1 MIDTLTPS
9 DINSDIKIDTPPSLD
24 VNNLDLFLTNLA
36 TLLRIDTL
44 YVATV
49 CPQSFELTILSCLQQ
64 GELDNELA
72 LDFKSMP
79 CFATYQRGYA
89 EYAQGLYSRFPEQ
102 ELLQEWQTEAYLGI
116 RLHDASGLPIGVL
129 SAFFPRQLSKHK
141 LELNLIR
148 LVSGFLERE
157 LQPIQIKTLPVI
169 IDTASTDTICTD
181 NHANAELSAYT
192 LWLKDNIAKGRLSSW
207 SYYLRQ
213 DKLECSDSAAS
224 IIETNDVKKIDKLEA
239 LLALVHDTDKK
250 SVLRDFHHAMGAK
263 SATSIRS
270 IFNITTLLGN
280 SKRIQSD
287 IYPIVDELGQIHRL
301 DCISKDITAEELT
314 KKRASA
320 QERILETILATT
332 SVGLVKLNTNREI
345 EWVNKQACKMFGYE
359 LEDFH
364 QLREKGKLNTS
375 SLNLYFDDDK
385 GLFEEYY
392 QDIYANKRNNF
403 TLNARYR
410 HRDGSILWTKLTVTA
425 VRNDINQIQY
435 FINTIQ
441 DLTEEQDNRQ
451 RLSII
456 ESVYRH
462 SAEGIMLCDANEK
475 IIDVNPAFETI
486 TGYNAEDAIGRTH
499 DLLRSGVHDEQFY
512 NDITAVLLKHNEWK
526 GVIWSRNR
534 EGDIFAQQVTLSSIK
549 EGGKLKYFFAVFT
562 DVTKEKKTE
571 QQIITQSN
579 FDALTGL
586 PNRQYFSAEMH
597 QIIDKS
603 AKNNEKFAIIYID
616 LDDFKSVNNSEDFKA
631 GDRLLKET
639 TERLK
644 YRSRDSD
651 FLARIDGDEFAFIIP
666 DVFNKRQ
673 AAVYAKQLQGVFAQA
688 YKLSNQQRYVTASV
702 GITMY
707 PEDGVSVEALMQS
720 AEQAVFEAKRNG
732 RNQCVTF
739 TQELSDAAI
748 LKHQTVVE
756 LAEAIKRG
764 NLDVYY
770 QPIID
775 NATGKIDKLEALVR
789 WQHKD
794 RGFISP
800 AEFIPLAEEGGLIQ
814 SLGEYVL
821 DQACCDL
828 KIMHEAGFPYIEM
841 SVNRSSLEFKT
852 VDMQASE
859 WLKVIA
865 SHNLPYASLTMEIT
879 ESLLMDMDGQYMQRI
894 NALKQAGVK
903 IAIDDFG
910 TGYSSLNYLR
920 SLPADIVKIDRS
932 FIINIPD
939 NQQDNLLLDGIITI
953 VHNLGMKVVTEGVET
968 QAQLHYL
975 QEKKCDY
982 SQGFLLCRPIPL
994 HELMEF
1000 ITQNE
1005 SVF

>member
-9 DINSDIKIDTPPSLD
+9 NINIDAISL
-24 VNNLDLFLTNLA
+24 LDANYLDQFLLNLA
-36 TLLRIDTL
+36 SLLRVDTM

-49 CPQSFELTILSCLQQ
+49 CPQTFDLSILSCLQQ
-64 GELDNELA
+64 GVLGTDA
-72 LDFKSMP
+72 VIDFKSMP
-79 CFATYQRGYA
+79 CFAAYQRGYA
-89 EYAQGLYSRFPEQ
+89 EYEQGLASRFPEQ
-102 ELLQEWQTEAYLGI
+102 AQLKEWQAEAYLGI
-116 RLHDASGLPIGVL
+116 RLNDSHGRPIGIL

-148 LVSGFLERE
+148 LVAGFLERE
-157 LQPIQIKTLPVI
+157 LQPKQVAMLPVTSI
-169 IDTASTDTICTD
+169 PT
-181 NHANAELSAYT
+181 ELSAYT
-192 LWLKDNIAKGRLSSW
+192 LWLEDNIAKGRLSSW
-207 SYYLRQ
+207 SYFLEPER
-213 DKLECSDSAAS
+213 LECADSAAS
-224 IIETNDVKKIDKLEA
+224 IIETDNVKKINQLDA
-239 LLALVHDTDKK
+239 LLALVDNADKR
-250 SVLRDFHHAMGAK
+250 SVLRDFQCAFSSDSTA
-263 SATSIRS
+263 SIRS
-270 IFNITTLLGN
+270 IFNITTLQGK

-287 IYPIVDELGQIHRL
+287 IYPILDEQGQVYRL
-301 DCISKDITAEELT
+301 DCISKDVTAEELT
-314 KKRASA
+314 KQRASA
-320 QERILETILATT
+320 QERILETVLATT
-332 SVGLVKLNTNREI
+332 PIGLVKLNANREI
-345 EWVNKQACKMFGYE
+345 KWVNRQACKMFGYK

-364 QLREKGKLNTS
+364 RLREQGTLNS
-375 SLNLYFDDDK
+375 RSLNLYFDEDK
-385 GLFEEYY
+385 EQFEEYY
-392 QDIYANKRNNF
+392 QDMYANKRNNF
-403 TLNARYR
+403 ALNTRYR
-410 HRDGSILWTKLTVTA
+410 KSDGSILWTKLTVTA
-425 VRNDINQIQY
+425 VRDDTSKVQY

-441 DLTEEQDNRQ
+441 DLTEEKDNRQ

-456 ESVYRH
+456 ESVYKH

-486 TGYNAEDAIGRTH
+486 TGYKAEDAIGRTH

-512 NDITAVLLKHNEWK
+512 NDISDALLKYNEWK
-526 GVIWSRNR
+526 GIIWSRNR
-534 EGDIFAQQVTLSSIK
+534 AGEIFAQQVTLSSLK
-549 EGGKLKYFFAVFT
+549 ENGKLKYFFAVFS
-562 DVTKEKKTE
+562 DVTEEKKTE

-579 FDALTGL
+579 YDRLTGL
-586 PNRQYFSAEMH
+586 PNRQYFSAEMR
-597 QIIDKS
+597 QVIDKS
-603 AKNNEKFAIIYID
+603 AKNDKKFAILYID
-616 LDDFKSVNNSEDFKA
+616 IDDFKSVNNSEDFMA

-644 YRSRDSD
+644 YRSREND

-666 DVFNKRQ
+666 EVVNKRQ
-673 AAVYAKQLQGVFAQA
+673 AEVYAKQLQGVFAQA

-720 AEQAVFEAKRNG
+720 AEQAIFEAKRKG

-764 NLDVYY
+764 SLDVYY
-770 QPIID
+770 QPIVD
-775 NATGKIDKLEALVR
+775 NTTGKVDKLEALVR
-789 WQHKD
+789 WNHQD

-814 SLGEYVL
+814 GLGEYVL

-828 KIMHEAGFPYIEM
+828 KILHEAGFPYIEM
-841 SVNRSSLEFKT
+841 SVNRSSIEFKT

-859 WLKVIA
+859 WLKVIS
-865 SHNLPYASLTMEIT
+865 SHNLPYGSITMEIT

-932 FIINIPD
+932 FIINIPE

-968 QAQLHYL
+968 HAQLSYL
-975 QEKKCDY
+975 QEKQCDY

-994 HELMEF
+994 HELLEF

>member
-1 MIDTLTPS
+1 MIDTLTLS
-9 DINSDIKIDTPPSLD
+9 DINIDTTQLSEHNPLD
-24 VNNLDLFLTNLA
+24 QFLTNLA
-36 TLLRIDTL
+36 TLLRVNTL

-49 CPQSFELTILSCLQQ
+49 CPQSLELSILSCLQL
-64 GELDNELA
+64 GTLDNDVNI
-72 LDFKSMP
+72 DFKSMP
-79 CFATYQRGYA
+79 CFAAYQRGYA
-89 EYAQGLYSRFPEQ
+89 EYAQELSTRFPEQ
-102 ELLQEWQTEAYLGI
+102 EQLKQWQAESYLGI
-116 RLHDASGLPIGVL
+116 RLNDASGQPIGIL
-129 SAFFPRQLSKHK
+129 SAFFSRPLSKHK

-148 LVSGFLERE
+148 LVSGFLENE
-157 LQPIQIKTLPVI
+157 IQSQIDMTSSPAVAISSDIPI
-169 IDTASTDTICTD
+169 
-181 NHANAELSAYT
+181 ELSAYR
-192 LWLKDNIAKGRLSSW
+192 LWLEDNIAKGQLSSW
-207 SYYLRQ
+207 SYFLEQER
-213 DKLECSDSAAS
+213 LECSESAAN
-224 IIETNDVKKIDKLEA
+224 IIETDNVKDINKLA
-239 LLALVHDTDKK
+239 VLLKLVHNVDKA
-250 SVLRDFHHAMGAK
+250 SVLSDFQRAIFAN
-263 SATSIRS
+263 STASIRS
-270 IFNITTLLGN
+270 IFNITTLKGN
-280 SKRIQSD
+280 TKRIQSD
-287 IYPIVDELGQIHRL
+287 IYPIFDELGKVCRL
-301 DCISKDITAEELT
+301 DCISKDVTAEELT

-320 QERILETILATT
+320 QERILETVLATT
-332 SVGLVKLNTNREI
+332 PVGLVKLNANREI
-345 EWVNKQACKMFGYE
+345 KWVNKQACKMFGYE
-359 LEDFH
+359 LDDFH
-364 QLREKGKLNTS
+364 RLREQGKLNTS
-375 SLNLYFDDDK
+375 SLNLYFDEDK
-385 GLFEEYY
+385 EQFEEYY
-392 QDIYANKRNNF
+392 QEIYTNKRNNF
-403 TLNARYR
+403 TLNTRYR

-425 VRNDINQIQY
+425 VRDAINEVQY

-456 ESVYRH
+456 ESMYKH

-475 IIDVNPAFETI
+475 IIDVNPAFESI
-486 TGYNAEDAIGRTH
+486 TGYSADDAIGRTH
-499 DLLRSGVHDEQFY
+499 DLLRSGVHDEKFY
-512 NDITAVLLKHNEWK
+512 SAISDALLNHNEWK

-534 EGDIFAQQVTLSSIK
+534 AGEIFAQQVTLSSIK

-562 DVTKEKKTE
+562 DVTEEKKTE

-579 FDALTGL
+579 FDTLTGL
-586 PNRQYFSAEMH
+586 PNRQYFSSEIR
-597 QIIDKS
+597 QVIDKS
-603 AKNNEKFAIIYID
+603 AKNDQKFAILYID
-616 LDDFKSVNNSEDFKA
+616 IDDFKSVNNSEDFMA

-644 YRSRDSD
+644 YRSREND

-666 DVFNKRQ
+666 DMASKRQ
-673 AAVYAKQLQGVFAQA
+673 AEVYAKQLQGVFAQA
-688 YKLSNQQRYVTASV
+688 YKLSTQQRYVTASV
-702 GITMY
+702 GISMY
-707 PEDGVSVEALMQS
+707 PVDGISVEALMQS
-720 AEQAVFEAKRNG
+720 AEQAIFEAKRKG

-764 NLDVYY
+764 GLDVYY

-775 NATGKIDKLEALVR
+775 NNTGKIDKLEALVR
-789 WQHKD
+789 WNHQD

-814 SLGEYVL
+814 GLGEYVL

-828 KIMHEAGFPYIEM
+828 KILHEAGYPYIEM

-859 WLKVIA
+859 WLEVIA
-865 SHNLPYASLTMEIT
+865 SHNLPYASVTMEIT

-894 NALKQAGVK
+894 NALKSAGVK

-932 FIINIPD
+932 FIINIPE

-968 QAQLHYL
+968 EAQLNYL
-975 QEKKCDY
+975 QDKQCDY

-994 HELMEF
+994 QDLLEF
-1000 ITQNE
+1000 ITKNE
-1005 SVF
+1005 SVFKLPSQSSI

>member
-1 MIDTLTPS
+1 MVNTLTLS
-9 DINSDIKIDTPPSLD
+9 DINIDTTQLLEANS
-24 VNNLDLFLTNLA
+24 LDLFLTNLA
-36 TLLRIDTL
+36 SLLRVDTL

-49 CPQSFELTILSCLQQ
+49 CPQTFDLSILSCLQQ
-64 GELDNELA
+64 GVFDSDVVI
-72 LDFKSMP
+72 DFKSMP
-79 CFATYQRGYA
+79 CFAAYHHGYA
-89 EYAQGLYSRFPEQ
+89 EYEQDLASRFPQ
-102 ELLQEWQTEAYLGI
+102 QTQLQTWQAEAYLGI
-116 RLHDASGLPIGVL
+116 RLNDACGRPIGIL
-129 SAFFPRQLSKHK
+129 SAFFPRKLSQHK

-148 LVSGFLERE
+148 LVAGFLEKE
-157 LQPIQIKTLPVI
+157 IQPKHTTKLPV
-169 IDTASTDTICTD
+169 TAITPDIPTG
-181 NHANAELSAYT
+181 LSAYT
-192 LWLKDNIAKGRLSSW
+192 MWLEDNIAKGRLSSW
-207 SYYLRQ
+207 SYFLDQ
-213 DKLECSDSAAS
+213 DRLECSDSAAS
-224 IIETNDVKKIDKLEA
+224 IIDTANVKEINQLDA
-239 LLALVHDTDKK
+239 LLALVDKADK
-250 SVLRDFHHAMGAK
+250 HKVLRDFQ
-263 SATSIRS
+263 SAIVSNSTASVRS
-270 IFNITTLLGN
+270 VFNITTLEGN
-280 SKRIQSD
+280 EKRIQSD
-287 IYPIVDELGQIHRL
+287 IYPIVDEAGQVYRL
-301 DCISKDITAEELT
+301 DCISKDMTAEELT
-314 KKRASA
+314 RKRASA
-320 QERILETILATT
+320 QERILETVLATT
-332 SVGLVKLNTNREI
+332 PVGLVKLNANREI
-345 EWVNKQACKMFGYE
+345 KWVNKQACKMFGYE

-364 QLREKGKLNTS
+364 RLRERGTLDTS
-375 SLNLYFDDDK
+375 SLNLYFDEDK
-385 GLFEEYY
+385 EQFEEYY
-392 QDIYANKRNNF
+392 QEIYANKRNNF

-410 HRDGSILWTKLTVTA
+410 HRDGSMLWTKLTVTA
-425 VRNDINQIQY
+425 VRDDINKIQY

-441 DLTEEQDNRQ
+441 DLTEEQDNKQ

-486 TGYNAEDAIGRTH
+486 TGYSAEDAIGRTH

-512 NDITAVLLKHNEWK
+512 NAISESLLSNNEWK
-526 GVIWSRNR
+526 GIIWSRDR
-534 EGDIFAQQVTLSSIK
+534 AGDIFAQQVTLSSIK
-549 EGGKLKYFFAVFT
+549 ERGKLKYFFAVFS
-562 DVTKEKKTE
+562 DVTEEKKTE

-579 FDALTGL
+579 FDRLTGL
-586 PNRQYFSAEMH
+586 PNRQYFSAEVR
-597 QIIDKS
+597 QVIDKS
-603 AKNNEKFAIIYID
+603 AVNGQKFAILYID
-616 LDDFKSVNNSEDFKA
+616 IDDFKSVNNSEDFMA

-644 YRSRDSD
+644 YRSRDND

-666 DVFNKRQ
+666 EVVNKRQ
-673 AAVYAKQLQGVFAQA
+673 AEVYAKQLQGVFAQA

-707 PEDGVSVEALMQS
+707 PEDGISVEALMQS
-720 AEQAVFEAKRNG
+720 AEQAIFEAKRKG

-739 TQELSDAAI
+739 TQDLSDAAI

-756 LAEAIKRG
+756 LAEAIKCG
-764 NLDVYY
+764 SLDVYY
-770 QPIID
+770 QPIVD
-775 NATGKIDKLEALVR
+775 NITGKVDKLEALVR
-789 WQHKD
+789 WHHQE

-814 SLGEYVL
+814 GLGEYVL

-828 KIMHEAGFPYIEM
+828 KILHEAGFPYIEM
-841 SVNRSSLEFKT
+841 SINRSSLEFKT

-859 WLKVIA
+859 WLKVIS
-865 SHNLPYASLTMEIT
+865 SHNLPYGSITMEIT

-932 FIINIPD
+932 FIINIPE

-968 QAQLHYL
+968 QAQLSYL
-975 QEKKCDY
+975 QEKQCDY
-982 SQGFLLCRPIPL
+982 TQGFLLCRPIPL
-994 HELMEF
+994 HELLEF

>member
-1 MIDTLTPS
+1 MIDNFTPS
-9 DINSDIKIDTPPSLD
+9 YINSDIQIDTPASLD
-24 VNNLDLFLTNLA
+24 VNHLDLFLTNLA
-36 TLLRIDTL
+36 TLLRIDTI
-44 YVATV
+44 YVATI
-49 CPQSFELTILSCLQQ
+49 CPQSLELTILSCLQQ
-64 GELDNELA
+64 GVLDSNLA
-72 LDFKSMP
+72 IDFKSMP

-89 EYAQGLYSRFPEQ
+89 EYEQNLSSRFPEKA
-102 ELLQEWQTEAYLGI
+102 LLKTWQAEAYLGI
-116 RLHDASGLPIGVL
+116 RLHDASGQPIGIL

-157 LQPIQIKTLPVI
+157 LQPTQIKTLPVI
-169 IDTASTDTICTD
+169 TDAACTDTTSD
-181 NHANAELSAYT
+181 GHANAELSAYT

-207 SYYLRQ
+207 SYYLSQ

-224 IIETNDVKKIDKLEA
+224 IIETNNVKKIDKLEA

-287 IYPIVDELGQIHRL
+287 IYPIVDELGKVHRL

-320 QERILETILATT
+320 QERILETVLATT
-332 SVGLVKLNTNREI
+332 PVGLVKLNAKREI

-359 LEDFH
+359 LEDFY
-364 QLREKGKLNTS
+364 QLREQGKLNTS

-385 GLFEEYY
+385 ELFEEYY

-403 TLNARYR
+403 TLNTRYR

-425 VRNDINQIQY
+425 VRDGINKIQY

-456 ESVYRH
+456 ESMYRH
-462 SAEGIMLCDANEK
+462 SAEGIMLCDANQK

-486 TGYNAEDAIGRTH
+486 TGYDAGDAIGRTH

-512 NDITAVLLKHNEWK
+512 DDITSALLKHNEWK

-534 EGDIFAQQVTLSSIK
+534 DGDIFAQQVTLSSIK
-549 EGGKLKYFFAVFT
+549 DGDKLKYFFAVFT
-562 DVTKEKKTE
+562 DVTEEKKTE

-597 QIIDKS
+597 QMINKS
-603 AKNNEKFAIIYID
+603 AKHNEKFAIIYID

-666 DVFNKRQ
+666 GVFNKRQ

-789 WQHKD
+789 WQHKE

-828 KIMHEAGFPYIEM
+828 KIIHDAGFPYIEM

-994 HELMEF
+994 HELLEF
-1000 ITQNE
+1000 ITQNK

>member
-1 MIDTLTPS
+1 MVDTITLS
-9 DINSDIKIDTPPSLD
+9 DININTKPLSEVNHLD
-24 VNNLDLFLTNLA
+24 SFLTNLA
-36 TLLRIDTL
+36 TLLRVDTI

-49 CPQSFELTILSCLQQ
+49 CPQSSELSILSCLQQ
-64 GELDNELA
+64 GVLDTNLA
-72 LDFKSMP
+72 IDFKSMP
-79 CFATYQRGYA
+79 CFAAYQRGYA
-89 EYAQGLYSRFPEQ
+89 EYDQGLASRFPEQ
-102 ELLQEWQTEAYLGI
+102 ILLQEWQTESYLGI
-116 RLHDASGLPIGVL
+116 RLNDASGEPIGVL

-148 LVSGFLERE
+148 LVSGFLEKE
-157 LQPIQIKTLPVI
+157 IQTKKIATEPAVETTSDI
-169 IDTASTDTICTD
+169 PT
-181 NHANAELSAYT
+181 ELSAYT
-192 LWLKDNIAKGRLSSW
+192 LWLEDNIAKGRLSSW
-207 SYYLRQ
+207 SYFLEKDR
-213 DKLECSDSAAS
+213 LECSDSAAS
-224 IIETNDVKKIDKLEA
+224 IIETDNVKDFNKLEA
-239 LLALVHDTDKK
+239 LLALVHKVDKS
-250 SVLRDFHHAMGAK
+250 SVLADFKNAMESN
-263 SATSIRS
+263 SATSVRS
-270 IFNITTLLGN
+270 IFNITTLQGN
-280 SKRIQSD
+280 TKRIQSD
-287 IYPIVDELGQIHRL
+287 IYPIVDKFGRVYRL
-301 DCISKDITAEELT
+301 DCISKDVTAEELT

-320 QERILETILATT
+320 QERILETVLATT
-332 SVGLVKLNTNREI
+332 PVGLVKLNANREI
-345 EWVNKQACKMFGYE
+345 KWVNKQACKMFGYKVD
-359 LEDFH
+359 DFYR
-364 QLREKGKLNTS
+364 LREQGVLNTS
-375 SLNLYFDDDK
+375 ILNLYFDEDAEQ
-385 GLFEEYY
+385 FEEYY
-392 QDIYANKRNNF
+392 QEIYANKRNNF
-403 TLNARYR
+403 TLNTRYR
-410 HRDGSILWTKLTVTA
+410 HRDGSTLWTKLTVTA
-425 VRNDINQIQY
+425 VRNAINDVQY

-456 ESVYRH
+456 ESVYKH

-475 IIDVNPAFETI
+475 IIDVNPAFESI
-486 TGYNAEDAIGRTH
+486 TGYSADDAIGRTH

-512 NDITAVLLKHNEWK
+512 TDISEALLRHDEWK

-534 EGDIFAQQVTLSSIK
+534 GGDIFAQQVTLSSIK
-549 EGGKLKYFFAVFT
+549 ERGKLKYFFAVFT
-562 DVTKEKKTE
+562 DVTEEKKTE

-579 FDALTGL
+579 FDTLTGL
-586 PNRQYFSAEMH
+586 PNRQYFSSEMH
-597 QIIDKS
+597 LVIDKS
-603 AKNNEKFAIIYID
+603 AKNGQKFAILYID
-616 LDDFKSVNNSEDFKA
+616 IDDFKSVNNSEDFMA

-644 YRSRDSD
+644 YRCRESD

-666 DVFNKRQ
+666 EMVNKRQ
-673 AAVYAKQLQGVFAQA
+673 AEVYAKQLQGVFAQA
-688 YKLSNQQRYVTASV
+688 YKLSTQQRYVTASV

-720 AEQAVFEAKRNG
+720 AEQAIFEAKRKG

-764 NLDVYY
+764 GLDVYY
-770 QPIID
+770 QPIVD
-775 NATGKIDKLEALVR
+775 NSSGKIDKLEALVR
-789 WQHKD
+789 WNHQD

-828 KIMHEAGFPYIEM
+828 KILHEAGYPFMEM

-859 WLKVIA
+859 WLKVIS
-865 SHNLPYASLTMEIT
+865 SHNLPYESVTMEIT

-894 NALKQAGVK
+894 NALKHAGVK

-968 QAQLHYL
+968 EAQLNYL
-975 QEKKCDY
+975 KEKECDY

-994 HELMEF
+994 HELLEF
-1000 ITQNE
+1000 ISKNDR
-1005 SVF
+1005 VF

>member
-1 MIDTLTPS
+1 MS
-9 DINSDIKIDTPPSLD
+9 E
-24 VNNLDLFLTNLA
+24 VEHLDLFLTNLA
-36 TLLRIDTL
+36 ALLRIETI

-49 CPQSFELTILSCLQQ
+49 CPQSLELSILSCLQQ
-64 GELDNELA
+64 GVLDTNLA
-72 LDFKSMP
+72 IDFKTMP
-79 CFATYQRGYA
+79 CFASYQRGYA
-89 EYAQGLYSRFPEQ
+89 EYEQGLSARFPEQ
-102 ELLQEWQTEAYLGI
+102 TLLQKWQSEAYLGI
-116 RLHDASGLPIGVL
+116 RLHDASGQPIGVL

-148 LVSGFLERE
+148 LVAGFLERE
-157 LQPIQIKTLPVI
+157 LQPKSPTHTPVAVN
-169 IDTASTDTICTD
+169 TQ
-181 NHANAELSAYT
+181 AELSAYT
-192 LWLKDNIAKGRLSSW
+192 LWLKDNISKGRLSSW
-207 SYYLRQ
+207 SYFIEQ
-213 DKLECSDSAAS
+213 DKLACSDSAGV
-224 IIETNDVKKIDKLEA
+224 IIETDNVRSIDKLEA
-239 LLALVHDTDKK
+239 LLALVQESDRAA
-250 SVLRDFHHAMGAK
+250 VLADFQHAMT
-263 SATSIRS
+263 SNVTTSIS
-270 IFNITTLLGN
+270 SVFNITTLQGN

-287 IYPIVDELGQIHRL
+287 IYPIVDEKGRVYRL

-320 QERILETILATT
+320 QERILETVLATT
-332 SVGLVKLNTNREI
+332 PVGLVKLNAEREI

-364 QLREKGKLNTS
+364 RLREQG
-375 SLNLYFDDDK
+375 SLNRDTLKLYLDEDK
-385 GLFEEYY
+385 AQFEEYY
-392 QDIYANKRNNF
+392 QELYANKRNNF
-403 TLNARYR
+403 TINTRYR

-425 VRNDINQIQY
+425 IKNDINKIQY

-441 DLTEEQDNRQ
+441 DLTAEQDNRQ

-486 TGYNAEDAIGRTH
+486 TGYNAKDAIGRTH

-512 NDITAVLLKHNEWK
+512 DDISEALLKHDEWK
-526 GVIWSRNR
+526 GVIWSRDR
-534 EGDIFAQQVTLSSIK
+534 AGDIFAQQVTLSSIK
-549 EGGKLKYFFAVFT
+549 EGGKLKYFFAVFS
-562 DVTKEKKTE
+562 DVTAEKRTE

-579 FDALTGL
+579 FDTLTGL
-586 PNRQYFSAEMH
+586 PNRQYFSAEMR
-597 QIIDKS
+597 QVIDKS
-603 AKNNEKFAIIYID
+603 AKKEQKFAIIYID
-616 LDDFKSVNNSEDFKA
+616 LDDFKSVNNSEDFMA

-666 DVFNKRQ
+666 EVVNKRQ
-673 AAVYAKQLQGVFAQA
+673 AEVYAKQLQGVFAQA

-707 PEDGVSVEALMQS
+707 PDDGVSVEALMQS
-720 AEQAVFEAKRNG
+720 AEQAVFEAKRKG

-756 LAEAIKRG
+756 LAQAIKRG

-770 QPIID
+770 QPIVD

-789 WQHKD
+789 WQHQD

-828 KIMHEAGFPYIEM
+828 KILHEAGFPYLEM
-841 SVNRSSLEFKT
+841 SVNRSCLEFKS

-865 SHNLPYASLTMEIT
+865 SHNLPYAAVTMEIT

-968 QAQLHYL
+968 QAQLNYL
-975 QEKKCDY
+975 QNQQCDY

-994 HELMEF
+994 HELLEF

>member
-1 MIDTLTPS
+1 MVETLTLS
-9 DINSDIKIDTPPSLD
+9 DINIDTTQLLET
-24 VNNLDLFLTNLA
+24 NHLDLFLTNLA
-36 TLLRIDTL
+36 SLLRIDTI

-49 CPQSFELTILSCLQQ
+49 CPQTFDLSILSCLQQ
-64 GELDNELA
+64 GVLDA
-72 LDFKSMP
+72 DVVIDFKAMP
-79 CFATYQRGYA
+79 CFAAYQHGYA
-89 EYAQGLYSRFPEQ
+89 EYEQDLVSRFPAQ
-102 ELLQEWQTEAYLGI
+102 MQLQEWHAEAYLGI
-116 RLHDASGLPIGVL
+116 RLNDPCGRPIGIL
-129 SAFFPRQLSKHK
+129 SAFFPRKLSKHK

-157 LQPIQIKTLPVI
+157 LQPKQINMLSV
-169 IDTASTDTICTD
+169 TAITPDMP
-181 NHANAELSAYT
+181 AELSAYT
-192 LWLKDNIAKGRLSSW
+192 LWLEDNIAKGLLSSW
-207 SYYLRQ
+207 SYFIEQ
-213 DKLECSDSAAS
+213 DRLEYSDSAAN
-224 IIETNDVKKIDKLEA
+224 IIETDNVKEINQFDA
-239 LLALVHDTDKK
+239 LLALVDNVDKPR
-250 SVLRDFHHAMGAK
+250 VLRNFQSAMT
-263 SATSIRS
+263 SNSTTSIRS
-270 IFNITTLLGN
+270 IFNITTLQGN

-287 IYPIVDELGQIHRL
+287 IYPIADEEGKVYRL

-320 QERILETILATT
+320 QERILETVLATT
-332 SVGLVKLNTNREI
+332 PVGLIKLNANREI
-345 EWVNKQACKMFGYE
+345 KWVNKQACKMFGYE

-364 QLREKGKLNTS
+364 RLREQGTLNTS
-375 SLNLYFDDDK
+375 SLHLYFDEDK
-385 GLFEEYY
+385 EQFEEYY
-392 QDIYANKRNNF
+392 QEIYANKRNNF
-403 TLNARYR
+403 TLNTRYR

-425 VRNDINQIQY
+425 IRDDANNIQY
-435 FINTIQ
+435 FMNTIQ

-486 TGYNAEDAIGRTH
+486 TGYSAEDAIGRTH

-512 NDITAVLLKHNEWK
+512 HDIAETLLKHNEWK

-534 EGDIFAQQVTLSSIK
+534 AGEIFAQQVTLSSIK
-549 EGGKLKYFFAVFT
+549 EGDKLKYFFAVFS
-562 DVTKEKKTE
+562 DVTEDKKTE

-586 PNRQYFSAEMH
+586 PNRQYFSAELRHM
-597 QIIDKS
+597 IDKS
-603 AKNNEKFAIIYID
+603 ARNDQKFAIIYID
-616 LDDFKSVNNSEDFKA
+616 LDDFKSVNNSENFMA

-666 DVFNKRQ
+666 DVVNKRQ
-673 AAVYAKQLQGVFAQA
+673 AEVYAKQLQGVFAQA
-688 YKLSNQQRYVTASV
+688 YQLSNQQRYITASV

-720 AEQAVFEAKRNG
+720 AEQAVFEAKRKG

-739 TQELSDAAI
+739 TQDLSDAAI

-770 QPIID
+770 QPIVD
-775 NATGKIDKLEALVR
+775 NVTGEIDKLEALVR
-789 WQHKD
+789 WLHPD

-828 KIMHEAGFPYIEM
+828 KILHEAGFPYIEM
-841 SVNRSSLEFKT
+841 SINRSSLEFKT
-852 VDMQASE
+852 IDMQASE
-859 WLKVIA
+859 WLKVIS
-865 SHNLPYASLTMEIT
+865 SHNLPYGSVTMEIT

-932 FIINIPD
+932 FIINIPE

-968 QAQLHYL
+968 QAQLSYL
-975 QEKKCDY
+975 REKQSDY

-994 HELMEF
+994 HELLEF
-1000 ITQNE
+1000 ITQNK

>member
-1 MIDTLTPS
+1 MVNTLTLS
-9 DINSDIKIDTPPSLD
+9 DINIDTTQLLD
-24 VNNLDLFLTNLA
+24 AHSLDLFLTNLA
-36 TLLRIDTL
+36 SLLRIDTI

-49 CPQSFELTILSCLQQ
+49 CPQTFDLSILSCLQQ
-64 GELDNELA
+64 GVFDA
-72 LDFKSMP
+72 DVVIDFKSMP
-79 CFATYQRGYA
+79 CFAAYHHGYA
-89 EYAQGLYSRFPEQ
+89 EYEQDLASRFPQ
-102 ELLQEWQTEAYLGI
+102 QAQLQTWQAEAYLGI
-116 RLHDASGLPIGVL
+116 RLNDSCGKPIGIL
-129 SAFFPRQLSKHK
+129 SAFFPRKLSQHK

-148 LVSGFLERE
+148 LVAGFLEKE
-157 LQPIQIKTLPVI
+157 IQPKQATTLSI
-169 IDTASTDTICTD
+169 ATITPD
-181 NHANAELSAYT
+181 IPAGLSAYT
-192 LWLKDNIAKGRLSSW
+192 MWLEDNIAKGRLSSW
-207 SYYLRQ
+207 SYFLDQ
-213 DKLECSDSAAS
+213 DRLECSDSAAS
-224 IIETNDVKKIDKLEA
+224 IIETTNVKEINQLDA
-239 LLALVHDTDKK
+239 LLALVDKTDKHK
-250 SVLRDFHHAMGAK
+250 VLRDFQ
-263 SATSIRS
+263 SAIVSNSTASVRS
-270 IFNITTLLGN
+270 VFNITTLEGN
-280 SKRIQSD
+280 EKRIQSD
-287 IYPIVDELGQIHRL
+287 IYPIVDETGKVYRL
-301 DCISKDITAEELT
+301 DCISKDMTAEELT
-314 KKRASA
+314 RKRASA
-320 QERILETILATT
+320 QERILETVLATT
-332 SVGLVKLNTNREI
+332 PVGLVKLNANREI
-345 EWVNKQACKMFGYE
+345 KWVNKQACKMFGYE
-359 LEDFH
+359 LDDFH
-364 QLREKGKLNTS
+364 RLREQGTLDTS
-375 SLNLYFDDDK
+375 SLNLYFDEDK
-385 GLFEEYY
+385 EQFEEYY
-392 QDIYANKRNNF
+392 QEIYANKRNNF

-425 VRNDINQIQY
+425 VRDDVNKIQY

-441 DLTEEQDNRQ
+441 DLTEEQDNKQ

-475 IIDVNPAFETI
+475 IIDVNPAFEAI
-486 TGYNAEDAIGRTH
+486 TGYSAEDAIGRTH

-512 NDITAVLLKHNEWK
+512 NAISESLLKDNEWK
-526 GVIWSRNR
+526 GIIWSRDR
-534 EGDIFAQQVTLSSIK
+534 AGDIFAQQVTLSSIK
-549 EGGKLKYFFAVFT
+549 ERGKLKYFFAVFS
-562 DVTKEKKTE
+562 DVTEEKKTE

-579 FDALTGL
+579 FDRLTGL
-586 PNRQYFSAEMH
+586 PNRQYFSAEVR
-597 QIIDKS
+597 QVIDKS
-603 AKNNEKFAIIYID
+603 ATNGQKFAILYID
-616 LDDFKSVNNSEDFKA
+616 IDDFKSVNNSEDFMA
-631 GDRLLKET
+631 GDRLLIET

-644 YRSRDSD
+644 YRSRDND

-666 DVFNKRQ
+666 EVVNKRQ
-673 AAVYAKQLQGVFAQA
+673 AEVYAKQLQGVFAQA

-720 AEQAVFEAKRNG
+720 AEQAIFEAKRKG

-739 TQELSDAAI
+739 TQDLSDAAI

-764 NLDVYY
+764 SLDVYY
-770 QPIID
+770 QPIVD
-775 NATGKIDKLEALVR
+775 NITGKVDKLEALVR
-789 WQHKD
+789 WHHQE

-814 SLGEYVL
+814 GLGEYVL

-828 KIMHEAGFPYIEM
+828 KILHEAGFPYIEM
-841 SVNRSSLEFKT
+841 SINRSSLEFKT

-859 WLKVIA
+859 WLKVIS
-865 SHNLPYASLTMEIT
+865 SHNLPYGSITMEIT

-932 FIINIPD
+932 FIINIPE

-968 QAQLHYL
+968 QAQLSYL

-982 SQGFLLCRPIPL
+982 TQGFLLCRPIPL
-994 HELMEF
+994 HALLEF

>member
-9 DINSDIKIDTPPSLD
+9 YIQNYINSDIKIGIPASLD
-24 VNNLDLFLTNLA
+24 VNHLDLFLTNLA
-36 TLLRIDTL
+36 TLLRIDTI

-49 CPQSFELTILSCLQQ
+49 CPQSLEVTILSCLQQ
-64 GELDNELA
+64 GVLDSNLA
-72 LDFKSMP
+72 IDFKSMP

-89 EYAQGLYSRFPEQ
+89 EYEQNLSSRFPEQ
-102 ELLQEWQTEAYLGI
+102 TLLKTWQVEAYLGI
-116 RLHDASGLPIGVL
+116 RLHDASGQPIGIL

-157 LQPIQIKTLPVI
+157 LQPTQIKTLP
-169 IDTASTDTICTD
+169 ACTDTPSD
-181 NHANAELSAYT
+181 SHANAELSAYT

-207 SYYLRQ
+207 SYYLSQ

-224 IIETNDVKKIDKLEA
+224 IIETNNVKKIDKLEA

-250 SVLRDFHHAMGAK
+250 SVLRDFHHAMGSK

-280 SKRIQSD
+280 AKRIQSD
-287 IYPIVDELGQIHRL
+287 IYPIVDELGKVHRL

-320 QERILETILATT
+320 QERILETVLATT
-332 SVGLVKLNTNREI
+332 PVGLVKLNAKREI

-364 QLREKGKLNTS
+364 QLREQGKLNTS

-385 GLFEEYY
+385 ELFEEYY

-425 VRNDINQIQY
+425 VRDGINKIQY

-456 ESVYRH
+456 ESMYRH
-462 SAEGIMLCDANEK
+462 SAEGIMLCDANQK

-486 TGYNAEDAIGRTH
+486 TGYDAEDAIGRTH
-499 DLLRSGVHDEQFY
+499 DLLCSGVHDEQFY
-512 NDITAVLLKHNEWK
+512 DDITSALLKYNEWK

-534 EGDIFAQQVTLSSIK
+534 DGDIFAQQVTLSSIK
-549 EGGKLKYFFAVFT
+549 DGDKLKYFFAVFT
-562 DVTKEKKTE
+562 DVTEEKKTE

-597 QIIDKS
+597 QMIDKS
-603 AKNNEKFAIIYID
+603 AKHNEKFAIIYID

-666 DVFNKRQ
+666 GVFNKRQ

-720 AEQAVFEAKRNG
+720 AEQAVFEAKRKG

-828 KIMHEAGFPYIEM
+828 KIMHDAGFPYIEM

-994 HELMEF
+994 HELLEF
-1000 ITQNE
+1000 ISQNK

>member
-1 MIDTLTPS
+1 MVETLTLS
-9 DINSDIKIDTPPSLD
+9 DINIDTTQLLETNHLD
-24 VNNLDLFLTNLA
+24 FFLTNLA
-36 TLLRIDTL
+36 SLLRIDTL

-49 CPQSFELTILSCLQQ
+49 CPQTFDLSILSCLQQ
-64 GELDNELA
+64 GVLDA
-72 LDFKSMP
+72 DVVIDFKSMP
-79 CFATYQRGYA
+79 CFAAYQHGYA
-89 EYAQGLYSRFPEQ
+89 EYEQGLVPRFPEQ
-102 ELLQEWQTEAYLGI
+102 TQLHEWHAEAYLGI
-116 RLHDASGLPIGVL
+116 RLNDSCGRAIGIL
-129 SAFFPRQLSKHK
+129 SAFFPRKLSKHK

-157 LQPIQIKTLPVI
+157 LQPKQINMLPI
-169 IDTASTDTICTD
+169 TATTSDMP
-181 NHANAELSAYT
+181 AELSAYT
-192 LWLKDNIAKGRLSSW
+192 LWLEDNIAKGRLSSW
-207 SYYLRQ
+207 SYFIEQ
-213 DKLECSDSAAS
+213 DRLECSDSVAN
-224 IIETNDVKKIDKLEA
+224 IIETDNVKEINQFDA
-239 LLALVHDTDKK
+239 LLALVDFFDKP
-250 SVLRDFHHAMGAK
+250 SVLRDFQSAMA
-263 SATSIRS
+263 SNSTTSIRT
-270 IFNITTLLGN
+270 IFNITTLKGN

-287 IYPIVDELGQIHRL
+287 IYPIADERGKVYRL

-320 QERILETILATT
+320 QERILETVLATT
-332 SVGLVKLNTNREI
+332 PVGLIKLNANREI
-345 EWVNKQACKMFGYE
+345 KWVNKQACHMFGYE

-364 QLREKGKLNTS
+364 RLREQGTLNTS
-375 SLNLYFDDDK
+375 SLHLYFDEDK
-385 GLFEEYY
+385 EQFEEYY
-392 QDIYANKRNNF
+392 QEIYANKRNNF
-403 TLNARYR
+403 TLNTRYR

-425 VRNDINQIQY
+425 IRDNANNIQY
-435 FINTIQ
+435 FMNTIQ
-441 DLTEEQDNRQ
+441 DITEEQDNRQ

-486 TGYNAEDAIGRTH
+486 TGYSAEDAIGRTH

-512 NDITAVLLKHNEWK
+512 HDIAEALLKHNEWK

-534 EGDIFAQQVTLSSIK
+534 AGEIFAQQVTLSSIK
-549 EGGKLKYFFAVFT
+549 EGDKLKYFFAVFS
-562 DVTKEKKTE
+562 DVTEDKKTE

-579 FDALTGL
+579 FDTLTGL
-586 PNRQYFSAEMH
+586 PNRQYFSAEMRH
-597 QIIDKS
+597 IIDKS
-603 AKNNEKFAIIYID
+603 AKHDQKFAIIYID
-616 LDDFKSVNNSEDFKA
+616 LDDFKSINNSEDFMA

-666 DVFNKRQ
+666 DVVNKRQ
-673 AAVYAKQLQGVFAQA
+673 AEVYAKQLQGVFAQA
-688 YKLSNQQRYVTASV
+688 YQLSNQQRYITASV

-707 PEDGVSVEALMQS
+707 PEDGLSVEALMQS
-720 AEQAVFEAKRNG
+720 AEQAIFEAKRKG
-732 RNQCVTF
+732 RNQCVSF
-739 TQELSDAAI
+739 TQALSDAAI

-756 LAEAIKRG
+756 LAEAIKHG
-764 NLDVYY
+764 SLDVYY
-770 QPIID
+770 QPIVD
-775 NATGKIDKLEALVR
+775 NVTGKIDKLEALVR
-789 WQHKD
+789 WLHPD

-828 KIMHEAGFPYIEM
+828 NILHEAGFPYMEM
-841 SVNRSSLEFKT
+841 SINRSSLEFKT
-852 VDMQASE
+852 IDMQASE
-859 WLKVIA
+859 WLKVIS
-865 SHNLPYASLTMEIT
+865 SHNLPYGSVTMEIT

-932 FIINIPD
+932 FIMNIPE

-968 QAQLHYL
+968 QAQLSYL
-975 QEKKCDY
+975 REKQSDY

-994 HELMEF
+994 HELLEF
-1000 ITQNE
+1000 ITQNK